1 MNQERNKEHK
11 NRIAFCIPT
20 KNRYLCMKELLE
32 YLEDKKDI
40 CPMDIFIY
48 DSSDDDKTKELAR
61 KFEYHGGEMTYIDMG
76 DYQGNIDNQY
86 GIRFSM
92 KLYQIYKDFVGVD
105 KYDYVWLSGDGVR
118 FCNEILER
126 IYYMQKSYAMITIV
140 DKICNNY
147 NEEMYEIK
155 EKEYMSAETY
165 IKYNTVANSLSGAIL
180 INTGILKKLDWKEV
194 YLWCSDEK
202 LCSYVHIK
210 LYSELAC
217 KVDNFEAIVLNYD
230 NAITTSVFKT
240 DVGWR
245 KHFLQVT
252 VDGWRNI
259 IEDLNVTTGTKEYI
273 WNYIC
278 TNIKIDKD
286 FLLRLRVWNVYNKE
300 CFEKYEDYITNC
312 VTETEAKEILDTP
325 IEELNAWYEASKKRL
340 DTLCRKHSKILIYG
354 AGLYAK
360 IWYSVLYN
368 LNIKVAGFIV
378 SDKDK
383 NPSELLELPV
393 RTFDEIKNDLNDT
406 GIVIGISKEKATGI
420 KERLLQYIDEDAVF
434 FEEDW
439 RMVAY

>member
-32 YLEDKKDI
+32 FLEDKTDI

-48 DSSDDDKTKELAR
+48 DSSDDDKTKELAG
-61 KFEYHGGEMTYIDMG
+61 KCEYHGGKITYIDM
-76 DYQGNIDNQY
+76 DEYRGNIANQY
-86 GIRFSM
+86 SAETAI
-92 KLYQIYKDFVGVD
+92 KLYSIYKDFAGSD
-105 KYDYVWLSGDGVR
+105 KYDYVWLSGDSVR
-118 FCNEILER
+118 FCNDILEK
-126 IYYMQKSYAMITIV
+126 IYYMQKSYKMITIV
-140 DKICNNY
+140 DKACNNY

-155 EKEYMSAETY
+155 EKEYMSAESY
-165 IKYNTVANSLSGAIL
+165 IKYNTVANSLYGAVL
-180 INTGILKKLDWKEV
+180 INTKILTKLDWKEV

-202 LCSYVHIK
+202 LCNYIQIK
-210 LYSELAC
+210 LYSELAY

-230 NAITTSVFKT
+230 NAITISVFKT

-245 KHFLQVT
+245 KYFLQVT
-252 VDGWRNI
+252 VEGWRNI
-259 IEDLNVTTGTKEYI
+259 IEDLNVTTDTKDYI
-273 WNYIC
+273 WNYIY

-286 FLLRLRVWNVYNKE
+286 YLLRLRVWNVYNKE
-300 CFEKYEDYITNC
+300 CFEKYKDYITNC
-312 VTETEAKEILDTP
+312 VTEAEAKEILDTP
-325 IEELNAWYEASKKRL
+325 IEELNVWYEASKKRL

-368 LNIKVAGFIV
+368 LNIEVAGFV
-378 SDKDK
+378 VTGKDN
-383 NPSELLELPV
+383 NPSELMELPV
-393 RTFDEIKNDLNDT
+393 WTLDEIKNDLNDI
-406 GIVIGISKEKATGI
+406 GIVIGTSKEKVAGI
-420 KERLLQYIDEDAVF
+420 KENLLQYIDEDAIF